1 MHSQIVSLYD
11 LEGSVRVFSHQAHEL
26 FDLYNDDDL
35 SKQAIRQLIS
45 QVGICFTSGPISRD
59 TAYSL
64 EPDSVFV
71 KELRQSFSEYRSIFI
86 IKDVLSSMRQ
96 EEQKAVLSHELAHFI
111 IPTYGSD
118 SILDIEQRA
127 DDFSIRRYGVVPLLR
142 GLKRLRTN
150 YENLCG
156 LYGIKPFNDMFSEL
170 ILDRR
175 IHRLQ
180 NLARHA

>member
-1 MHSQIVSLYD
+1 MQSQIVSLYD
-11 LEGSVRVFSHQAHEL
+11 LEGNVRVFSHGVSEL
-26 FDLYNDDDL
+26 IGLYENDEK
-35 SKQAIRQLIS
+35 SIESIRQLIS
-45 QVGICFTSGPISRD
+45 QAGFCFTSGPISRD
-59 TAYSL
+59 SLYSL
-64 EPDSVFV
+64 ESDSVFV
-71 KELRQSFSEYRSIFI
+71 KELRQSFSQNRSIFI
-86 IKDVLSSMRQ
+86 IKDVLTSMRQ

-118 SILDIEQRA
+118 SNLDIEQRA